1 MSTKNSRNAGLYLCA
16 TLGGTYVKITK
27 THGLKLNLGTDFSE
41 DTSHSDRFK
50 SYLPGL
56 QDFKGTLMRWY
67 ETATTALES
76 LSLNKTSEYFM
87 IYPDVADTVNY
98 YRGQAFFG
106 LDELNLDLGNTVD
119 MSYTMT
125 IANADIEVIRN
136 GSAL

>member
-1 MSTKNSRNAGLYLCA
+1 M
-16 TLGGTYVKITK
+16 
-27 THGLKLNLGTDFSE
+27 
-41 DTSHSDRFK
+41 
-50 SYLPGL
+50 PGL

-125 IANADIEVIRN
+125 IANADIEIIRN